1 MASSWRSASISP
13 KALGIP
19 CGAYMPLLACLYV
32 GHSLWIWIV
41 AVLIIVCFGVMAHI
55 GWTLNVCWNKF
66 WASPAADGLWP
77 GRGGIGSVSGIKKTA
92 LEAVFSVLQRAR
104 GPRSL
109 LA

>member
-55 GWTLNVCWNKF
+55 GWTLNVCWNKLLGF
-66 WASPAADGLWP
+66 A
-77 GRGGIGSVSGIKKTA
+77 RGGRIV
-92 LEAVFSVLQRAR
+92 AR
-104 GPRSL
+104 PWWYRKRFRD
-109 LA
+109 